1 VRRVKP
7 TRADLP
13 EQGFLG
19 AFVLADVAARKALE
33 CQAKARELL
42 GDVVEL
48 LDARDQRELLGDVVE
63 LLDAR
68 DQWQASC
75 ERMLTLMRTHL
86 ERRRLDEI
94 QERRSAALE
103 GVE

>member
-1 VRRVKP
+1 VKP

-33 CQAKARELL
+33 CQAKA
-42 GDVVEL
+42 
-48 LDARDQRELLGDVVE
+48 RELLGDVVE

>member
-1 VRRVKP
+1 VKP
-7 TRADLP
+7 TP

-33 CQAKARELL
+33 CQAKA
-42 GDVVEL
+42 
-48 LDARDQRELLGDVVE
+48 RELLGDVVE

>member
-1 VRRVKP
+1 VKP
-7 TRADLP
+7 TPRADLP

-33 CQAKARELL
+33 CQAKA
-42 GDVVEL
+42 
-48 LDARDQRELLGDVVE
+48 RELLGDVVE

>member
-1 VRRVKP
+1 VKP

-19 AFVLADVAARKALE
+19 VAARKALE
-33 CQAKARELL
+33 CQAKA
-42 GDVVEL
+42 
-48 LDARDQRELLGDVVE
+48 RELLGDVVE

>member
-1 VRRVKP
+1 MKP

-33 CQAKARELL
+33 CQAKA
-42 GDVVEL
+42 
-48 LDARDQRELLGDVVE
+48 RELLGDVVE